1 LKISILLN
9 KRILSIILVTGLLI
23 GTLFFSISN
32 IQDQTEQKIQESLIS
47 NSLDKQQETANRI
60 SLHISSDL
68 ELISHKI
75 AHTATIL
82 SNENFKS
89 NYVLDSLEKLHSQL
103 NSKTDVRW
111 VFILDENGIVVSS
124 ASSNGASISTS
135 QTDLS
140 FRDYFIYTQ
149 TTLGPY
155 FTNGFV
161 GVNDVPLIIT
171 TYPIL
176 DANEKFMG
184 LIGASLDINEFFNQ
198 YGNID
203 DPNSEL
209 LVIIGNDKNFITH
222 PNPQFFGK
230 NVFSEV
236 VVQLDSKGIDIF
248 ETLFVENSS
257 YGQYRL
263 ANQQKISSAQ
273 AVMVDGKAQYYVF
286 MTTFVD
292 GIYQQT
298 NLILEQEKF
307 STVLIILFL
316 IFASGVTIF
325 VFEKYK
331 MIEQKQKDA
340 KLITI
345 GELSTRLAHDLRN
358 PLSIIKISLENLK
371 SLYGT
376 DDTKQRQFDK
386 IERSIDRM
394 AHQLDNVLDF
404 VREQPLTL
412 DKTKMSEVISES
424 IDSLTIPSEIKLIL
438 PENDIELFCD
448 KKQLVV
454 ALNNLILNGIQ
465 AIEGEGTVEI
475 RIKDNL
481 NSIIFEIEDS
491 GTGISEKSISKIF
504 EPLFTTKQTGT
515 GLGLVSVK
523 SIVKAHRGTI
533 SVTSLPTI
541 FTITLPKIPN

>member
-1 LKISILLN
+1 LC
-9 KRILSIILVTGLLI
+9 IILVTGILI

-32 IQDQTEQKIQESLIS
+32 VQDHTEQQIHESLIS
-47 NSLDKQQETANRI
+47 NSLDKQQETAKRI
-60 SLHISSDL
+60 SSHISSDL
-68 ELISHKI
+68 ELISHNI
-75 AHTATIL
+75 ADTAIIL

-89 NYVLDSLEKLHSQL
+89 KHVLDSLEQLHSHL
-103 NSKTDVRW
+103 NSQTAVRW

-124 ASSNGASISTS
+124 ASPNGASISTS

-140 FRDYFIYTQ
+140 YRDYFIYTQ
-149 TTLGPY
+149 TTLEPY
-155 FTNGFV
+155 FTNGFM
-161 GVNDVPLIIT
+161 GVNDVSLIIT

-176 DANEKFMG
+176 DTNGKFMG
-184 LIGASLDINEFFNQ
+184 LLAASLDINEFFKQ
-198 YGNID
+198 YGNLD

-222 PNPQFFGK
+222 PNPQFFEK
-230 NVFSEV
+230 NVFSEESS
-236 VVQLDSKGIDIF
+236 VQLDSRGIDIF
-248 ETLFVENSS
+248 ETLFAENSS

-263 ANQQKISSAQ
+263 ANQQKIAAAQ
-273 AVMVDGKAQYYVF
+273 TVMIDGKPLYYVF

-292 GIYQQT
+292 GIFQQT

-316 IFASGVTIF
+316 TFGSGVTIF

-331 MIEQKQKDA
+331 MIEQKQKDM

-345 GELSTRLAHDLRN
+345 GELSARLAHDLRN
-358 PLSIIKISLENLK
+358 PLSIIKMSLENLK

-386 IERSIDRM
+386 VERSIDRM

-404 VREQPLTL
+404 VKVQPLIL

-424 IDSLTIPSEIKLIL
+424 LDSLIIPDTIKLIH

-448 KKQLVV
+448 KKQLAV

-465 AIEGEGTVEI
+465 AIEGEGTIEI

-481 NSIIFEIEDS
+481 NFIIFEIEDS
-491 GTGISEKSISKIF
+491 GTGISEQNISKIF
-504 EPLFTTKQTGT
+504 EPLFTTKLIGT
-515 GLGLVSVK
+515 GLGLASVK
-523 SIVKAHRGTI
+523 SIIEAHGGTI
-533 SVTSLPTI
+533 SVTCSPTI
-541 FTITLPKIPN
+541 FRIELPKSQ

>member
-1 LKISILLN
+1 M
-9 KRILSIILVTGLLI
+9 SIILVTGLLI

-47 NSLDKQQETANRI
+47 NSLDKQQETAKRV

-75 AHTATIL
+75 AHAATIL
-82 SNENFKS
+82 GNDNFKS
-89 NYVLDSLEKLHSQL
+89 KYTLDTLEKLHSNL
-103 NSKTDVRW
+103 NSKTDVGW
-111 VFILDENGIVVSS
+111 VFILDEHGMVTSS
-124 ASSNGASISTS
+124 ANSTGASISTS

-140 FRDYFIYTQ
+140 FRDYFIYTK
-149 TTLGPY
+149 TTLGY
-155 FTNGFV
+155 FFTNGLM

-176 DANEKFMG
+176 DTNGKFMG
-184 LIGASLDINEFFNQ
+184 LIAASLDINEFFKQ

-203 DPNSEL
+203 DPDSEL

-222 PNPQFFGK
+222 PNPQFFEK
-230 NVFSEV
+230 NVFSEEFS
-236 VVQLDSKGIDIF
+236 VQLDSKGLDII
-248 ETLFVENSS
+248 ETLFTENSS
-257 YGQYRL
+257 YGQYRF
-263 ANQQKISSAQ
+263 ANQQKIASAQ
-273 AVMVDGKAQYYVF
+273 AVMIDGKPLYYVF
-286 MTTFVD
+286 MTTSVD

-316 IFASGVTIF
+316 TFGSGVTIF

-345 GELSTRLAHDLRN
+345 GELSARLAHDLRN
-358 PLSIIKISLENLK
+358 PLSIIQISLENLK

-386 IERSIDRM
+386 VERSIDRM
-394 AHQLDNVLDF
+394 VHQLDNVLDF
-404 VREQPLTL
+404 VKEQPLIL

-424 IDSLTIPSEIKLIL
+424 LDSLVIPDTIKLIL

-448 KKQLVV
+448 KKQLAV

-481 NSIIFEIEDS
+481 NFIIFEIEDS
-491 GTGISEKSISKIF
+491 GTGISEQNISQIF
-504 EPLFTTKQTGT
+504 EPLFTTKLIGT
-515 GLGLVSVK
+515 GLGLASVK
-523 SIVKAHRGTI
+523 SIIEAHGGTI
-533 SVTSLPTI
+533 SVTCSPTI
-541 FTITLPKIPN
+541 FRIELPKSQ